1 MRQKILK
8 LTFIIMHLIF
18 KEVAVRQKGLNKSI
32 SFLAALFFVLCAI
45 SDAPGSGFA
54 VYTQGASSLGQGAST
69 IAHLDNPSA
78 IFFNPALINKLEG
91 TQAELGTTLLFPS
104 RKFKSDATRNTFK
117 AEREVLYPSTLFITH
132 KFNDKISAGLGIFNP
147 FGLSNKWG
155 NDWEGRYITTN
166 AEMRTYNINPIVS
179 YQITPHIAFA
189 AGLDFLLLDA
199 TLENKLNLSA
209 FGLPDAGQKFK
220 GDTTGVGY
228 NFGILLDPHKDI
240 SIGASYRSK
249 IKVTID
255 GYASFG
261 LPAGTP
267 PPISGLFPDTS
278 GDADLTLPQQVHIG
292 IYYKGFDP
300 FTLEVGLRWEG
311 WSSYDKLRI
320 NFDQPIAGS
329 ITSVTPKDWK
339 DTYSVNVGGRYQINN
354 TIALLAGYLYGGNPV
369 PDKTFEPSIPD
380 ANTHLFC
387 VGTDMK
393 YKKLKIDFTY
403 GYQKLQNRK
412 KNNSIDDNPFDG
424 VINPLTSANGVYK
437 SDIHMFGVSLTYKF

>member
-1 MRQKILK
+1 MRQ
-8 LTFIIMHLIF
+8 
-18 KEVAVRQKGLNKSI
+18 RGLNKYILFLVSI
-32 SFLAALFFVLCAI
+32 FLVLCAI
-45 SDAPGSGFA
+45 SDALGSGFA
-54 VYTQGASSLGQGAST
+54 VYTQGASSLGQGAAT
-69 IAHLDNPSA
+69 IAHLDDPSA
-78 IFFNPALINKLEG
+78 IFFNPALINKLDG
-91 TQAELGTTLLFPS
+91 TQVELGTTLLFPS
-104 RKFKSDATRNTFK
+104 RKFKSDATGLTFK
-117 AEREVLYPSTLFITH
+117 AESDVLYPSTLFITH

-166 AEMRTYNINPIVS
+166 AKMTTYNINPVVS
-179 YQITPHIAFA
+179 YQITPYIAFA
-189 AGLDFLLLDA
+189 AGLDFLLVDA
-199 TLENKLNLSA
+199 TLENRLNLSP

-255 GYASFG
+255 GNASFG

-267 PPISGLFPDTS
+267 PPISGLFPNTT
-278 GDADLTLPQQVHIG
+278 GNADITLPQQVHVG
-292 IYYKGFDP
+292 VHYKGFNP
-300 FTLEVGLRWEG
+300 LTVEVGLRWEG
-311 WSSYDKLRI
+311 WSSYDQLRI

-329 ITSVTPKDWK
+329 FASISPKDWK
-339 DTYSVNVGGRYQINN
+339 DTYSVMFGARYQFNDA
-354 TIALLAGYLYGGNPV
+354 IALLAGYLYGGNPV
-369 PDKTFEPSIPD
+369 PDHTFEPSIPD

-387 VGTDMK
+387 IGTDIK
-393 YKKLKIDFTY
+393 YKNLKIDFTY
-403 GYQKLQNRK
+403 GYQKLQSRK

-424 VINPLTSANGVYK
+424 VLNPLTSANGVYK

>member
-1 MRQKILK
+1 MRQ
-8 LTFIIMHLIF
+8 
-18 KEVAVRQKGLNKSI
+18 RGLNKYILFLVSI
-32 SFLAALFFVLCAI
+32 FLVLCAI
-45 SDAPGSGFA
+45 SDALGSGFA
-54 VYTQGASSLGQGAST
+54 VYTQGASSLGQGAAT
-69 IAHLDNPSA
+69 IAHLDDPSA
-78 IFFNPALINKLEG
+78 IFFNPALINKLDG
-91 TQAELGTTLLFPS
+91 TQVELGTTLLFPS
-104 RKFKSDATRNTFK
+104 RKFKSDATGLTFK
-117 AEREVLYPSTLFITH
+117 AESDVLYPSTLFITH

-166 AEMRTYNINPIVS
+166 AKMTTYNINPVVS

-189 AGLDFLLLDA
+189 AGLDLLLVDA
-199 TLENKLNLSA
+199 TLENRLNLSP

-249 IKVTID
+249 IKVNID
-255 GYASFG
+255 GNASFG

-267 PPISGLFPDTS
+267 PPISSLFPNTS
-278 GDADLTLPQQVHIG
+278 GDTDITLPQQVHVG
-292 IYYKGFDP
+292 IYYKGFEP
-300 FTLEVGLRWEG
+300 LTLEAGLRWEG
-311 WSSYDKLRI
+311 WSSYDQLKI
-320 NFDQPIAGS
+320 NFDQPVAGS
-329 ITSVTPKDWK
+329 TTSITPKDWK
-339 DTYSVNVGGRYQINN
+339 DTYSVMFGARYQFNN
-354 TIALLAGYLYGGNPV
+354 TIALLAGYLYSGNPV
-369 PDKTFEPSIPD
+369 PDHTFEPSIPD

-387 VGTDMK
+387 IGTDIK

-424 VINPLTSANGVYK
+424 VLNPLTSANGVYK

>member
-1 MRQKILK
+1 MKQKLLYK
-8 LTFIIMHLIF
+8 MLSSFIF
-18 KEVAVRQKGLNKSI
+18 VFF
-32 SFLAALFFVLCAI
+32 SFTSAY
-45 SDAPGSGFA
+45 GSGFA
-54 VYTQGASSLGQGAST
+54 VYTQGASSLGQGAAT
-69 IAHLDNPSA
+69 IAHLDDPSA
-78 IFFNPALINKLEG
+78 IFFNPALINKLDG
-91 TQAELGTTLLFPS
+91 TQVELGTTLLLPS
-104 RKFKSDATRNTFK
+104 RKFKSDATGLTFK
-117 AEREVLYPSTLFITH
+117 AESDVLYPSTFFITH

-166 AEMRTYNINPIVS
+166 AKMTTYNINPVVS
-179 YQITPHIAFA
+179 YQITPYIAFA

-199 TLENKLNLSA
+199 TLENKLNLSP

-220 GDTTGVGY
+220 GDATGVGY
-228 NFGILLDPHKDI
+228 NFGILIDPHKDV

-255 GYASFG
+255 GNASFG

-267 PPISGLFPDTS
+267 PPISGLFPNTTGNTDI
-278 GDADLTLPQQVHIG
+278 TLPQQVHVG
-292 IYYKGFDP
+292 VYYKGFDP
-300 FTLEVGLRWEG
+300 LTVEVGLRWEG
-311 WSSYDKLRI
+311 WSSYDQLRI

-329 ITSVTPKDWK
+329 FASITPKDWK
-339 DTYSVNVGGRYQINN
+339 DTYSVMFGARYQLNN

-369 PDKTFEPSIPD
+369 PDHTFEPSIPD

-387 VGTDMK
+387 VGTDIK
-393 YKKLKIDFTY
+393 YKNLKIDFTY

-437 SDIHMFGVSLTYKF
+437 SNIHMFGISLTYKF